1 MKWGEPADACR
12 REFGFVLEERA
23 ICCDDVRVR
32 ATGAGAELPRSG
44 ELAGEAGPLPA
55 PTCVTSAYFE
65 ACCQRY
71 TPRFSPVPSAQRALH
86 VQARTG
92 VWETASKLLLC

>member
-1 MKWGEPADACR
+1 MLAACR

-44 ELAGEAGPLPA
+44 DLAGETGPLPA

-65 ACCQRY
+65 ACCRHTTQ
-71 TPRFSPVPSAQRALH
+71 FIQIVAMSGHVRALGGMQGDSSLAVMFASSCQ
-86 VQARTG
+86 VQ
-92 VWETASKLLLC
+92 